1 MKKNK
6 VIIIGICIM
15 ILGFICF
22 IISSFIPTTIAE
34 DGTLQDHFYLVG
46 TGYILIFSGII
57 VTIIGCITKIIK
69 NHKNEK

>member
-1 MKKNK
+1 MFYNK
-6 VIIIGICIM
+6 VIY
-15 ILGFICF
+15 
-22 IISSFIPTTIAE
+22 TNNNRW
-34 DGTLQDHFYLVG
+34 TLQDHFYLVG